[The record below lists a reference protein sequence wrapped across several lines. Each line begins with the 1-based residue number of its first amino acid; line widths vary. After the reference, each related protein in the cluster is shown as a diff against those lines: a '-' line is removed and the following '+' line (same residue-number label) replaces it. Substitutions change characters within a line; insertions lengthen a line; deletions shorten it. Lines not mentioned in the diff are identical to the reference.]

1 MKPFRALAAL
11 VTLTLA
17 PSALAEA
24 EAPLNGVP
32 YVFVTVDAYRVR
44 SSGLME
50 VTGILQ
56 GETTPRVIGFYDTN
70 AAERCDRLALL
81 AQSRPGRYLL
91 ELTDTY
97 DSVSCK
103 LIRQ

>member
-11 VTLTLA
+11 ATLTLA

-24 EAPLNGVP
+24 EDPLYGVA
-32 YVFVTVDAYRVR
+32 YVFVTVDAYTVR
-44 SSGLME
+44 PSAME

-56 GETTPRVIGFYDTN
+56 GETTPRVIFFFGSDE
-70 AAERCDRLALL
+70 AERCDRLALL

-91 ELTDTY
+91 EMTNTY
-97 DSVSCK
+97 SSFSCK